1 MACFSELTYAIFVD
15 DELPPEEASRVRAHL
30 STCHRCQGLVAALR
44 VENQALAEVLANP
57 VTAVAKPRFLREFLI
72 LVAVIGLA
80 GAGLSWLNGQTAPI
94 NLNWLNPFNGEG
106 RINAL
111 FNLLFFM
118 QRGGADMLERW
129 AALVGGVCV
138 VFVLGGTMLLLPRS
152 RRLFRAGINLALLLL
167 AFVFPG
173 HALEHRAGSIVTI
186 GQTETINDTLVIHAE
201 TVEMDGAVNGDL
213 IAQGRLVAV
222 RGTVKGN
229 VFVFAQHVEIDG
241 SIEGS
246 VVSWGQ
252 TVTVHGN
259 VAHNLYSWSQFLR
272 LEPSSEVGMD
282 MISGG
287 ADLNLE
293 GKVDRSAT
301 LFAHTTAVRGLVGRD
316 LVFRGGELNLSPP
329 ARVGGDLVT
338 YVRNPSNVDLASG
351 VVIGGKTET
360 HITHAVSRFSRR
372 HFYVWQAIWLA
383 AAFLVGLV
391 AIWLVPNFFGSV
403 SQGVTQGWRSPL
415 LGFAILVATPIAVVL
430 GAITLVGLPLAIL
443 TLLFYG
449 IGLYLAKIFVGA
461 SLGQLVLRRNSTSRG
476 QQIGALILGLV
487 ILTIAFQIPFAVGK
501 VIHIVTFCFGLGA
514 FAWHIYRVWRPS
526 LTTQG

>member
-1 MACFSELTYAIFVD
+1 MACFSELTYSIFVD
-15 DELPPEEASRVRAHL
+15 DELPAEEASRVRAHL
-30 STCHRCQGLVAALR
+30 STCNRCQGLVAALR
-44 VENQALAEVLANP
+44 AENQALAEVLANS
-57 VTAVAKPRFLREFLI
+57 VTAAAKPRFLREFLI
-72 LVAVIGLA
+72 LVAVIGVV
-80 GAGLSWLNGQTAPI
+80 GAGLNWLGSQTAPI
-94 NLNWLNPFNGEG
+94 NLNWLNPFNAEG
-106 RINAL
+106 RMNAL
-111 FNLLFFM
+111 FNLLFFV

-129 AALVGGVCV
+129 AALVGGICV
-138 VFVLGGTMLLLPRS
+138 VFALGGTMLLLPRS

-167 AFVFPG
+167 AFVSPG
-173 HALEHRAGSIVTI
+173 HALDHRTGSNVTI
-186 GQTETINDTLVIHAE
+186 AQTETINDTLLVHGE
-201 TVEMDGAVNGDL
+201 TVNIDGAVNGDL
-213 IAQGRLVAV
+213 IAQGRQVAV

-241 SIEGS
+241 TVEGS

-272 LEPSSEVGMD
+272 LEPSAEVGMD

-301 LFAHTTAVRGLVGRD
+301 LFAHTAAVRGTVGRD
-316 LVFRGGELNLSPP
+316 LVFRGGELSLSSP
-329 ARVGGDLVT
+329 ARVGGNLAA
-338 YVRNPSNVDLASG
+338 YVRNARNVDVASG

-360 HITHAVSRFSRR
+360 HIQHAVSRFSRR

-391 AIWLVPNFFGSV
+391 AIWLVPAFFSSV
-403 SQGVTQGWRSPL
+403 SQGVAQGWRSPL
-415 LGFAILVATPIAVVL
+415 LGLAVLIVTPIAVALV
-430 GAITLVGLPLAIL
+430 AITLVGLPLAFL

-461 SLGQLVLRRNSTSRG
+461 SLGHFVLRRNSTSSRG
-476 QQIGALILGLV
+476 QTIAALIVGLV
-487 ILTIAFQIPFAVGK
+487 ILTVAFQIPFAVGK
-501 VIHIVTFCFGLGA
+501 VIHIVTLCFGLGA
-514 FAWHIYRVWRPS
+514 FAWHIYRVWRPR
-526 LTTQG
+526 